1 MKCLHYFVEY
11 CWCWIEFRYSFVFGY
26 ECVNTRANRE
36 FHSRA
41 LLSFLTSANVIR
53 AQGNFNKSWKNSIIL
68 HRLEMREREAW
79 RAVGS
84 IKWSRSRLTFYHYL
98 LATRRGWLHV
108 AWRRDRLGSVPSSPT
123 SLKALSLSLTVFHSH
138 LLYQSLLSFLLSPLQ
153 VILAKMCLHCW
164 KSTILSLI
172 VFISVAWRPLSYP
185 NNDWYFNSVCLVS
198 CHVRVC
204 WTIMALIKVKR

>member
-123 SLKALSLSLTVFHSH
+123 SLKALSLSLSH
-138 LLYQSLLSFLLSPLQ
+138 CVSLTSPLPISSFLPPFPPPGHTRKNVPSLLKINNFKFDS
-153 VILAKMCLHCW
+153 LH
-164 KSTILSLI
+164 
-172 VFISVAWRPLSYP
+172 
-185 NNDWYFNSVCLVS
+185 
-198 CHVRVC
+198 
-204 WTIMALIKVKR
+204 